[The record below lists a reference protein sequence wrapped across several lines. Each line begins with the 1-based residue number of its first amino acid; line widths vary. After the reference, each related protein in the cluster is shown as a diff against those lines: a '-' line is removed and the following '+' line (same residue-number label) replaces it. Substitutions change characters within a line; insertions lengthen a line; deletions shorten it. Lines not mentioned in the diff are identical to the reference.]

1 LLLYFYYLLSEMF
14 TPALALTV
22 LPRLP
27 GGGC

>member
-1 LLLYFYYLLSEMF
+1 LLLYFYYWISGMF
-14 TPALALTV
+14 TPALALPV